1 MPAADGHATY
11 VACGLKFLILVPY
24 SGYNRHATYVACGLK
39 SKHFKEIAYLKR
51 HATYVACGL
60 KYYFVDPNG
69 VVQSGHATYVACG
82 LKFSLYTLLVDGL

>member
-1 MPAADGHATY
+1 MWIEIS
-11 VACGLKFLILVPY
+11 CGIGGVFFV
-24 SGYNRHATYVACGLK
+24 
-39 SKHFKEIAYLKR
+39 KR

>member
-1 MPAADGHATY
+1 MWIEIEMS
-11 VACGLKFLILVPY
+11 VCI
-24 SGYNRHATYVACGLK
+24 GYNTSCHATYVACGLK

>member
-1 MPAADGHATY
+1 MWIEIS
-11 VACGLKFLILVPY
+11 CGIGGVFFVK
-24 SGYNRHATYVACGLK
+24 RHATYVACGLK